1 MMAMTRSVAAT
12 LAATLAAARAATL
25 VAASVVAAAAVSPAW
40 ADTDTFSLHG
50 NRLVMTLGSNNDV
63 AIRVDS
69 SLHGE
74 IRISGDNAGCLESH
88 GGGDAVVIDDTSC
101 GNDLDNLILFVPP
114 QLPLIL
120 TTHGSGNVTAGNL
133 ESQVVATVTG
143 NGDVHFGRVAGL
155 VLNVSGSADSIVE
168 SVNGPAEIVM
178 SGNGDVKIPQLNGP
192 LHVRQSGAGDLVIG
206 QIATPAID
214 LDMDGSGDVAI
225 GRGAIGV
232 LHARVSAS
240 GDLTVAAT
248 AQTADLSA
256 TGGGDIRVAEVTGA
270 VQRHS
275 SGGSTISTNSSGLE
289 RLGVGKLASIAAASD
304 DDDGG
309 TRVVVRHGRGGSGA
323 GHFFAGLVVL
333 VILFLI
339 YRTVQRRGG
348 MAAVTNSFRGGP
360 GLAQPTHPGVIAVR
374 DTMTRL
380 EARLARVEGYVTE
393 REFDLHRKFRD
404 LEARK

>member
-1 MMAMTRSVAAT
+1 MMAMNRTLTAAIFM
-12 LAATLAAARAATL
+12 ATLAAAPTA
-25 VAASVVAAAAVSPAW
+25 SPAW
-40 ADTDTFSLHG
+40 ADTDSFSLHG

-74 IRISGDNAGCLESH
+74 IRISGENAGCLESH
-88 GGGDAVVIDDTSC
+88 GGGDAVVINDTSC
-101 GNDLDNLILFVPP
+101 GSDVDNLVLVVPSH
-114 QLPLIL
+114 LPLIL
-120 TTHGSGNVTAGNL
+120 TTHGSGNVTVGNL

-155 VLNVSGSADSIVE
+155 VLTVSGSADSSVE
-168 SVNGPAEIVM
+168 LVNGPAEIVM